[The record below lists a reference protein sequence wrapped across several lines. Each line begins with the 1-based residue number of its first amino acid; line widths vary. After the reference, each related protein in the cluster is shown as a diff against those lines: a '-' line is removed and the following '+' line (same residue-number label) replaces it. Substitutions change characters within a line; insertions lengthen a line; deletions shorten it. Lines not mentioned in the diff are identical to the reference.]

1 MKRGQPYI
9 ETIPKRGYRFIGD
22 IKEVSNYRVTYEEGT
37 REQITIEDIDSDTR
51 SFSYWW
57 VAAAAVVVS
66 IAAFVW
72 QRGVL
77 AARQPRSILV
87 LPFASA
93 GDADELLRFGFTQ
106 DLAARLRTV
115 RGVRVITPVTDAG
128 ANDLTNKTAVDTIL
142 TGRLTGAGSQIR
154 VAAYSGA
161 LKMVPSYGRRRPRML
176 PAMISRAHSAC
187 LPPSGLSVARP
198 VDSGSEDST

>member
-1 MKRGQPYI
+1 MAAQAYTFGPFRIDAESRILFRGSERVPLPPKTLDLLIVLLEAHGSLVDKDELLRRVWPDTFVEEGNLSKNIFYLRKTLGNDEKGQPYI

-22 IKEVSNYRVTYEEGT
+22 IKQVSNYRVTYEEGT

-77 AARQPRSILV
+77 AARQPEAFSFY
-87 LPFASA
+87 P
-93 GDADELLRFGFTQ
+93 
-106 DLAARLRTV
+106 
-115 RGVRVITPVTDAG
+115 
-128 ANDLTNKTAVDTIL
+128 
-142 TGRLTGAGSQIR
+142 
-154 VAAYSGA
+154 
-161 LKMVPSYGRRRPRML
+161 
-176 PAMISRAHSAC
+176 
-187 LPPSGLSVARP
+187 LPPQVRRTSYFVSVSRKIWRQGCGP
-198 VDSGSEDST
+198 YGGCV